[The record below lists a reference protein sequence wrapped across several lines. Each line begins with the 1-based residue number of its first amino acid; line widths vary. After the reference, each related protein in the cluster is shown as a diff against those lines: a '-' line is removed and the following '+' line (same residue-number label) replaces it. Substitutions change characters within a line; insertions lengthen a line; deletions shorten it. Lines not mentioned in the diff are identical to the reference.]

1 MTLTF
6 FRAPFA
12 ESQKAGEATVGRAI
26 FWERDPIARAFA
38 QHKTCADDQLGE
50 MEGFRTRDVLGVA
63 DFLA

>member
-12 ESQKAGEATVGRAI
+12 ESQKAGEATVGRAV
-26 FWERDPIARAFA
+26 FWERDPIARAVA
-38 QHKTCADDQLGE
+38 QHKTCADDELGK
-50 MEGFRTRDVLGVA
+50 MERFRTRDVLRSA